1 MRWQSG
7 QPHKSVSS
15 DRRRPRPLAAAVL
28 MVTAAS
34 VSAAEPVTVR
44 VLENTADRIVID
56 YELGQFTS
64 EPVIIDGRQYARITL
79 GKESPLKKVG
89 APELPNVNRSII
101 IPDDAKMAVKVLA
114 SEHHDITDMDVPP
127 SKGYISRTV
136 DPKNVPYTFG
146 PEYKTDAFYPAELAA
161 LRSPHILREHRGLVV
176 EVNPLRYN
184 PVTRTLRVWTKV
196 TVEVVP
202 TEPGVLNV
210 LARRRAE
217 RELSLAFHTIYK
229 HHFINYDSQSRYD
242 PLDETGDMLIIA
254 HDSWISNVQP
264 LADHKTARGIDTTVV
279 GVSTIGDDPTAIK
292 DHIQGVYDSS
302 DLAFVLLV
310 GDAAQVPT
318 FTAVSGY
325 DGASD
330 PKYSKLAGEDDY
342 PDIVVGRFSA
352 ETPGQVDTQVERTIE
367 YETMPA
373 TAQDWFWRGMGV
385 ASDQGTG
392 DDGEYDDEHIDNI
405 RDDLLAYGYT
415 EVDQIYDPYGT
426 AQMVTDGLNAGRGIV
441 NYCGHGSTTSWI
453 STGFSNYHIDALVND
468 NMLPFIVSVACK
480 NGRFDGY
487 TCFAEAWLRATH
499 DGEPTGAI
507 GCYASSINQPWDPPM
522 EGQDEFNL
530 LYVAESYSSYGALCY
545 AGSCSMMDDYP
556 GSGETHGT
564 GPATFNTW
572 HVFGDPSLQV
582 VLPSCTDAGTITLD
596 RSVYRC
602 DGTVAI
608 LVNDCGLNTDDG
620 VVDTVTVTVTSDTEP
635 GGESVL
641 LTEITADAAQFTGSI
656 QLSVTDDVG
665 VLQVTEGDTVTA
677 SYYDE
682 DDGTGSPALVEDT
695 ASVDCT
701 PPEISDVQAIDI
713 TPSSAVITFDA
724 SEPARGTVY
733 YGLSCASLTETA
745 VGSGYSTSPTVNLIG
760 LQDATTYFYAVEA
773 EDEAGNTASDDD
785 DGNCYI
791 FATPPEVRGDCNG
804 DGVVDLDDHALFSG
818 CISGPE
824 GGIGLQCV
832 CLDLDEDGDV
842 DLADFAVLQ
851 RVFGD

>member
-7 QPHKSVSS
+7 QPHESVFF
-15 DRRRPRPLAAAVL
+15 DRRRTCPLAAAVL
-28 MVTAAS
+28 VVAALS
-34 VSAAEPVTVR
+34 VSAAEPVRVR
-44 VLENTADRIVID
+44 VLESTAERIVID

-64 EPVIIDGRQYARITL
+64 EPVIIDGREYARVRL

-101 IPDDAKMAVKVLA
+101 IPDNAKMAMKILA
-114 SEHHDITDMDVPP
+114 SEHYDITDIDVPP
-127 SKGYISRTV
+127 SKGYIPRTV
-136 DPKNVPYTFG
+136 NPKNVPYTFG

-202 TEPGVLNV
+202 TGPGAINV
-210 LARRRAE
+210 LARPGPD

-229 HHFINYDSQSRYD
+229 RHFINYESQSRYD

-254 HDSWISNVQP
+254 HDPWISNVQP

-279 GVSTIGDDPTAIK
+279 GVSTIGDDATAIK

-453 STGFSNYHIDALVND
+453 STGFSNYDIDALVND

-507 GCYASSINQPWDPPM
+507 GCYASSINQPWSPPM

-530 LYVAESYSSYGALCY
+530 LYVAQSYSSYGALCY
-545 AGSCSMMDDYP
+545 AGSCSMMDAYP
-556 GSGETHGT
+556 GSGETYGT

-572 HVFGDPSLQV
+572 HVFGDPSLRV
-582 VLPSCTDAGTITLD
+582 VPSCTDAGTITLD
-596 RSVYRC
+596 RSAYGC
-602 DGTVAI
+602 DATVAI
-608 LVNDCGLNTDDG
+608 LVDDCGLNIDDG

-656 QLSVTDDVG
+656 HLSVTDDAG

-695 ASVDCT
+695 ALVDCT
-701 PPEISDVQAIDI
+701 PPETSDVQAIDI
-713 TPSSAVITFDA
+713 TPSSAVITFNA
-724 SEPARGTVY
+724 SEPALGTID
-733 YGLSCASLTETA
+733 YGLSCEARDFTAS
-745 VGSGYSTSPTVNLIG
+745 GSGYDTSPVVDLAG
-760 LQDATTYFYAVEA
+760 LDSGTTYFYAVEA
-773 EDEAGNTASDDD
+773 EDEAGNTAYDDNG
-785 DGNCYI
+785 GNCYT
-791 FATPPEVRGDCNG
+791 FPTPEVLADCNG
-804 DGVVDLDDHALFSG
+804 DGLVNLEDHALLSE
-818 CISGPE
+818 CIAGP
-824 GGIGLQCV
+824 GRGIDLQCV
-832 CLDLDEDGDV
+832 CLDLDEDRDV
-842 DLADFAVLQ
+842 DLADFAVFQ
-851 RVFGD
+851 RAFGG